1 MTDKLPLPEYLAR
14 VYPDRRDRYGYTV
27 LSRSR
32 AIRAIRRSDDDVR
45 HLIESDLL
53 DILVSAQAILPPRL
67 VRGRQDDY
75 VFLVQKRVQPAVA
88 PSEWS
93 PTMFA
98 DAALLILRA
107 EIALCP
113 KGLTVDDPHPWN
125 ILFDAG
131 KPYIVDMGAFNV
143 AGTGVHWSAK
153 LDADIWPAANVFNAL
168 FLNVVALVA
177 AGRGHYVRR
186 SLTDWNPVSGSDTA
200 LLLLKSPAAF
210 LSFAAIRLQTIFFR
224 WAWRLLTPVASAA
237 QKTRL
242 KSAYL
247 TTLDKYLG
255 RMRSRIVRR
264 MPVVEPG
271 ASLSQGATT
280 AIATLIDRHPSR
292 RTLVFGPS
300 RQTVDVIH
308 AATTGPL
315 LVVSP
320 DETLIDQLYQRAPGR
335 MAVAVMDLR
344 SPTPGAGPGNRWI
357 SPAIE
362 RFRSEV
368 GVFFFDLEEL
378 VIEKCLTVSELVQAA
393 DKLSETAAL
402 IMFTKLPADNTI
414 SGRNYGQTADQ
425 VLLACLQQNLEGFEA
440 RFEVIYN
447 DHREMAVTFER
458 RSQAQSDHASSK

>member
-1 MTDKLPLPEYLAR
+1 MTGKVSLLELLER

-32 AIRAIRRSDDDVR
+32 AIRAIKHRDEDVR
-45 HLIESDLL
+45 HLLESDLL
-53 DILVSAQAILPPRL
+53 DILVSVHAILPLKL
-67 VRGRQDDY
+67 VRGSQNDY
-75 VFLVQKRVQPAVA
+75 VFLVQKRIQPAVA

-131 KPYIVDMGAFNV
+131 KPYVVDMGAFNI

-186 SLTDWNPVSGSDTA
+186 SLTDWNPVSGSDTV
-200 LLLLKSPAAF
+200 LLLLKNPTTF
-210 LSFAAIRLQTIFFR
+210 LSFAVIRLQTIFFR
-224 WAWRLLTPVASAA
+224 WAWRLLISVGTVA

-242 KSAYL
+242 KLAYL
-247 TTLDKYLG
+247 TALDKYLG

-264 MPVVEPG
+264 MSVVELG
-271 ASLSQGATT
+271 VSLSVGATK
-280 AIATLIDRHPSR
+280 AIGALIDRHPSR
-292 RTLVFGPS
+292 RTLVFGAN
-300 RQTVDVIH
+300 RQTVDHIH
-308 AATTGPL
+308 AAATGPL

-320 DETLIDQLYQRAPGR
+320 DEAVIDQLYQRAHGR

-357 SPAIE
+357 IPAIE

-402 IMFTKLPADNTI
+402 IIFTKLPANNTV
-414 SGRNYGQTADQ
+414 SGRNYGQTTDQ
-425 VLLACLQQNLEGFEA
+425 VLLACLQQNFDGFEV

-447 DHREMAVTFER
+447 DHREMAIAFER
-458 RSQAQSDHASSK
+458 SS

>member
-1 MTDKLPLPEYLAR
+1 MTDKLPLPEYLDR

-32 AIRAIRRSDDDVR
+32 AIRAIKRSDDDVR

-67 VRGRQDDY
+67 VRGRQDRY
-75 VFLVQKRVQPAVA
+75 VFLVQKRIQPAVA

-168 FLNVVALVA
+168 FLNVLALVA

-186 SLTDWNPVSGSDTA
+186 ALTDWNPVSGSDTA
-200 LLLLKSPAAF
+200 LLLLKSPADF
-210 LSFAAIRLQTIFFR
+210 LSFAAIRLQTVFFR
-224 WAWRLLTPVASAA
+224 SAWRLLAPAASAA

-247 TTLDKYLG
+247 AALDKYLG

-271 ASLSQGATT
+271 ASLSAGATS
-280 AIATLIDRHPSR
+280 AIAALIARHPSR

-300 RQTVDVIH
+300 RHTVDLMQ
-308 AATTGPL
+308 AAATGPL

-320 DETLIDQLYQRAPGR
+320 DEALIEQLHRRASGR

-362 RFRSEV
+362 RFRSEI

-393 DKLSETAAL
+393 DQLSETAAL
-402 IMFTKLPADNTI
+402 VIFTKLPADNTI
-414 SGRNYGQTADQ
+414 AGRNYGQTTDQ
-425 VLLACLQQNLEGFEA
+425 VLLSCLQQNLEGVEV
-440 RFEVIYN
+440 RFDVIYN
-447 DHREMAVTFER
+447 DHREMAVAFER
-458 RSQAQSDHASSK
+458 RCQAQSDHARRK